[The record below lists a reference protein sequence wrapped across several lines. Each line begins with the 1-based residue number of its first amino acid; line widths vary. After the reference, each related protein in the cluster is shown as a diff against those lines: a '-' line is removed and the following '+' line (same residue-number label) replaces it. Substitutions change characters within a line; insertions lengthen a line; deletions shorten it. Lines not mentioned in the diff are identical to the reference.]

1 MSTKLRRATFA
12 IYLFYRFI
20 PVEQR
25 PPFKE
30 IRQSLTTRNADRSFT
45 EFFNRVKPQYFN
57 MRPDR
62 QKAALNAVIA
72 LCELA
77 NDRPIEAP
85 TAIHTF
91 FQFSYNQLNEIK
103 KSLGCI
109 TSRKKSPFN
118 FIGGICYD
126 LEIIN
131 KKYSREIAC
140 EILLKG
146 LDEPVSQELRIC

>member
-1 MSTKLRRATFA
+1 MSTKLQNAGYA
-12 IYLFYRFI
+12 LYLFYRFI

-25 PPFKE
+25 QPFRE
-30 IRQSLTTRNADRSFT
+30 IEKSLSTRNANKSF
-45 EFFNRVKPQYFN
+45 EDFVNIVKPQHFN

-62 QKAALNAVIA
+62 QEAALEALIA

-77 NDRPIEAP
+77 DDRPIEAP
-85 TAIHTF
+85 TAIKTF
-91 FQFSYNQLNEIK
+91 FQFSYNQLNELK
-103 KSLGCI
+103 KSVGCI
-109 TSRKKSPFN
+109 TPKKKSPFN

-131 KKYSREIAC
+131 KQYSREIAC

-146 LDEPVSQELRIC
+146 LDEPVFPELGIC